1 MKANLVALLSL
12 GSFHSSIRI
21 SILMTWLKDKQH
33 TTTEKKQTDILG
45 KI

>member
-21 SILMTWLKDKQH
+21 SILITWLKDKQLTYNH
-33 TTTEKKQTDILG
+33 RKKPN
-45 KI
+45 